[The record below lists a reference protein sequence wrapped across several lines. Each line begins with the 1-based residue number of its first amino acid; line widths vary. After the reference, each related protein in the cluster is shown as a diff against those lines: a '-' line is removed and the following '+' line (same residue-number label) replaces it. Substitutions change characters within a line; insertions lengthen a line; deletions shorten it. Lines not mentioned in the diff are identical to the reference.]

1 MKMLFPF
8 MATALGLTMTL
19 ATAGQAQQAPQAQ
32 PAAMPF
38 VVQESGK
45 GFYRLDDAV
54 RSVNGG
60 DATIVIAP
68 GTYKDCA
75 KVDQGRVAFRAKVSG
90 SAIFDGGICDGKA
103 TLVLSGT
110 DAMVDGLVFQNLK
123 VPDGNGAGI
132 RLQHGNLTVMNSTF
146 RNSEEGILAGDDAT
160 GEIHVD
166 RSSFSGLGSCAVA
179 SGCAHGLYIG
189 HYGKLYVTRS
199 RFEKGR
205 GGHYLKSRAAWVS
218 ITDNSFDDS
227 QGHGTNYTIDLCS
240 GATGTIARNI
250 MSSGPDKENHSGFI
264 VVAAEQRDN
273 PSAGL
278 TIVDNTATLTPGVTY
293 TPTFV
298 IDFSHEPLVIN
309 GNMLGHGINRFETR

>member
-1 MKMLFPF
+1 MKLLFPIL
-8 MATALGLTMTL
+8 ALGL
-19 ATAGQAQQAPQAQ
+19 AGAAQAQQAA
-32 PAAMPF
+32 PF
-38 VVQESGK
+38 VVQETGK
-45 GFYRLDDAV
+45 SFYRLDEAV
-54 RSVNGG
+54 KSVNGG
-60 DATIVIAP
+60 DATIIIAP

-75 KVDQGRVAFRAKVSG
+75 SVDQGRVAFRAKVSG
-90 SAIFDGGICDGKA
+90 SAIFDGGICEGKA

-110 DAMVDGLVFQNLK
+110 DAMVDGIVFQGLH

-146 RNSEEGILAGDDAT
+146 RNSEEGILAGEDPN
-160 GEIHVD
+160 GEIRVD
-166 RSSFSGLGSCAVA
+166 RSTFSGLGSCAVA
-179 SGCAHGLYIG
+179 SGCAHSLYIG

-205 GGHYLKSRAAWVS
+205 GGHYLKTRSRWVS

-227 QGHGTNYTIDLCS
+227 QGHATNYTIDLCS
-240 GATGTIARNI
+240 GATGTISGNI

-278 TIVDNTATLTPGVTY
+278 TITGNTATLTPGATY
-293 TPTFV
+293 TPVFV
-298 IDFSHEPLVIN
+298 IDFSHEPLKIS
-309 GNMLGHGINRFETR
+309 GNSLGHGITSFETR

>member
-1 MKMLFPF
+1 MKSLAAFAVLLS
-8 MATALGLTMTL
+8 ATA
-19 ATAGQAQQAPQAQ
+19 AQAQQSP
-32 PAAMPF
+32 PF

-68 GTYKDCA
+68 GTYHDCA
-75 KVDQGRVAFRAKVSG
+75 KVDTGRVAFRAKVSG

-110 DAMVDGLVFQNLK
+110 DAMVDGLVFQNLR

-132 RLQHGNLTVMNSTF
+132 RLQHGNLTVMNATF
-146 RNSEEGILAGDDAT
+146 RNSEEGILT
-160 GEIHVD
+160 GEDPNGEIRVD
-166 RSSFSGLGSCAVA
+166 RSTFSGLGSCAVA
-179 SGCAHGLYIG
+179 SGCAHSLYIG

-205 GGHYLKSRAAWVS
+205 GGHYLKTRSAVVS
-218 ITDNSFDDS
+218 ITDNSFDDA
-227 QGHGTNYTIDLCS
+227 QGHATNYTMDLCA
-240 GATGTIARNI
+240 GATGLIARNV
-250 MSSGPDKENHSGFI
+250 MSGGPDRENHSAFI
-264 VVAAEQRDN
+264 VIGAEQRDN

-278 TIVDNTATLTPGVTY
+278 TITGNTATLTPGASYSTA
-293 TPTFV
+293 FV
-298 IDFSHEPLVIN
+298 ADFTHEPMKIS
-309 GNMLGHGINRFETR
+309 GNTLGKGIQPFQSR